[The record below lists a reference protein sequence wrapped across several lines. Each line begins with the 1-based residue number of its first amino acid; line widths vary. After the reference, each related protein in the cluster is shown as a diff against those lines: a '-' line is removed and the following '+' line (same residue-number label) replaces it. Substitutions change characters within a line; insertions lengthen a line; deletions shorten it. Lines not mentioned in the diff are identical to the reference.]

1 MTPVT
6 TTSAVEQQQQQQQQ
20 HPPNQHQS
28 VVSKYQEQRRK
39 ICEEPYL
46 QPFLLVAFTSTS
58 LSNSHQVSGQPPL
71 TGSKLSIE
79 TTRLLESSIC
89 FLFKGLQDKS
99 DQRSRT
105 IQGMIISKHS
115 SQTTTS
121 TATTFLRLTTT
132 TYHFHHL

>member
-39 ICEEPYL
+39 ICEESSYL
-46 QPFLLVAFTSTS
+46 QPFLLHLPAPQPFKLA
-58 LSNSHQVSGQPPL
+58 LSQPPAATCRIQAL
-71 TGSKLSIE
+71 YRDHSAGKLH
-79 TTRLLESSIC
+79 
-89 FLFKGLQDKS
+89 FLFKKLQDKS
-99 DQRSRT
+99 DQRSR

-115 SQTTTS
+115 SQTTS

-132 TYHFHHL
+132 TYHSHHL